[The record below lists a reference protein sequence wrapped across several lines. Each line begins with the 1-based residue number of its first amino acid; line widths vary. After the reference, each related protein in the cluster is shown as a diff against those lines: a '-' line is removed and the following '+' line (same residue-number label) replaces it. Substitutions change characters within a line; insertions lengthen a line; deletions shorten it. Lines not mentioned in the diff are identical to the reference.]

1 VSSPRWKNRHF
12 SEPTPCAIT
21 MTDSTRTEI
30 NSSAMRA
37 FALLVS
43 GIVSVGR

>member
-1 VSSPRWKNRHF
+1 
-12 SEPTPCAIT
+12 

-43 GIVSVGR
+43 GIVSVGRSAVEFVVET